1 MARDPAINEGGFYML
16 RRKKV
21 IRSGFAGWC
30 LLFLGT
36 LSFLFSVT
44 KVEAQEAEEIQK
56 LGKRMTAKQ
65 LLVAEIEG
73 LSDRGVEPKTLTN
86 LILERPTEHRN
97 RTQSEAQLKAWVQ
110 AQFRSYLTEQLPK
123 VYSQLNQKKEWVSQ
137 QALREILDQLEPQVQ
152 KTVQQFVSQ
161 RFPPIYEEARKQAV
175 ESQYTLVRTGF
186 YPAPTDV
193 EAIEQMGQN
202 QREKIEVNLR
212 QNMIGRLVLLEENE
226 GRVQQEI
233 EAVIADALQQIR
245 QQRQLLENATVEGQS
260 DTVIASNLRQAILN
274 LIAELKNQQKDGRR
288 VYPIF
293 PSVEKAI
300 PERAQRLMGERFHA
314 FLSSDLSRFLNAA
327 QIKQSI
333 LTNITEHAKKENS
346 LKLLDQQLKPAV
358 QLRVVSEYAANSADT
373 AFQAKLFQLLK
384 ADGNIRQTYENQ
396 FTEALKRL
404 ATQIREEFAQEQMV
418 RFFPEISQGQWIP
431 PEPMIL
437 QLVTGQQ
444 SDEVDLSSFL
454 NDKPLLLE
462 ETAEKLK
469 QAVRSLL
476 NEGKD
481 AYNGQVQLINAHQEG
496 IEIEIAAA
504 RERRTKADWVQHYID
519 VVHSDWEQKRMPDGR
534 TLSSTLVKKYPELFD
549 AIKAAIRRIIDSIF
563 TEQEKK
569 QSQSL
574 TGSTGGQGITGTST
588 DTTHNKGTGDES
600 GGEPPQSA
608 RQYLIPILLLILF
621 LLLLGLAIWY
631 ILRQRKK
638 KKEADTHQIPLGGL
652 TLTMLDNG
660 AYRIE
665 GDYYPGRTDQNR
677 SLATLERAIT
687 LTI

>member
-1 MARDPAINEGGFYML
+1 ML
-16 RRKKV
+16 RRKKA
-21 IRSGFAGWC
+21 IRFVFAGWC

-36 LSFLFSVT
+36 LSFLFSVA
-44 KVEAQEAEEIQK
+44 KVEVEAQEAEEIQK

-86 LILERPTEHRN
+86 LILERPGEHRN

-110 AQFRSYLTEQLPK
+110 TKFRTHLTGQLSK
-123 VYSQLNQKKEWVSQ
+123 VDSQINQKKKWVSEQ
-137 QALREILDQLEPQVQ
+137 ELREILNQLEPQVQ
-152 KTVQQFVSQ
+152 KTIQQFVSQ

-202 QREKIEVNLR
+202 QREKIEANLK

-226 GRVQQEI
+226 GRVQGEI
-233 EAVIADALQQIR
+233 EAVIEDALQQLRR
-245 QQRQLLENATVEGQS
+245 QRHLLENANVEGQS

-300 PERAQRLMGERFHA
+300 PERARRLMGERFHA
-314 FLSSDLSRFLNAA
+314 FLLSDLSRFLNAV

-333 LTNITEHAKKENS
+333 IANITEHAKKENS
-346 LKLLDQQLKPAV
+346 LKILDQQLKPAV
-358 QLRVVSEYAANSADT
+358 QLRVVSEYAANRADT
-373 AFQAKLFQLLK
+373 AFQVKLFQLLK
-384 ADGNIRQTYENQ
+384 ADENIRQTYENQ
-396 FTEALKRL
+396 FTQALKRL
-404 ATQIREEFAQEQMV
+404 ATPIREEVAQEQML
-418 RFFPEISQGQWIP
+418 RFFPEISQGKWIP

-437 QLVTGQQ
+437 QVVTGQH

-454 NDKPLLLE
+454 NDKPPLLE
-462 ETAEKLK
+462 ETAEQLK
-469 QAVRSLL
+469 QGVGSLL

-481 AYNGQVQLINAHQEG
+481 AYNGQVQLVKAHRQG
-496 IEIEIAAA
+496 IETEIAAD
-504 RERRTKADWVQHYID
+504 REGRTKADWVQHYIN
-519 VVHSDWEQKRMPDGR
+519 VVHSDWEQKRLPDGR

-549 AIKAAIRRIIDSIF
+549 AIQAEIQQIIDSIF

-574 TGSTGGQGITGTST
+574 TGSTGGQDITRTST
-588 DTTHNKGTGDES
+588 DTTNNKGTGDES
-600 GGEPPQSA
+600 GEEPPHSA

-638 KKEADTHQIPLGGL
+638 KKEADTSQIPLGGL

-665 GDYYPGRTDQNR
+665 GEYYPGRTDQNR
-677 SLATLERAIT
+677 SLATLERAIQ